1 MPDGQTFLTVATALA
16 VEASASLMETFGGRW
31 EVSYKREHSSVVTAA
46 DLRSERLIVDGLRRH
61 FPSHSVITEET
72 GCDLHDS
79 NVVWVIDPLDGT
91 SNYASGIPWFGVLIA
106 VMKDSVPVAAVM
118 HLPVTGDLYTA
129 EAGAGAF
136 LNGRRIAVT
145 TETWLR
151 DVLWGFA
158 MDAGGSEAELT
169 RHARILAQLVHRARN
184 VRGTNSLVDAAFT
197 ADGRFG
203 GFYNQNMHLWDI
215 VAPMLVVQEAGGL
228 YTDPLGQPL
237 QLDLSATAAEREYA
251 GLAGA
256 PALHRQV
263 AEIVAQCGAAPGRGA
278 RWQA

>member
-1 MPDGQTFLTVATALA
+1 LLQ
-16 VEASASLMETFGGRW
+16 TFGGRW

-46 DLRSERLIVDGLRRH
+46 DLRSERIIVDGVRRR
-61 FPSHSVITEET
+61 FPDHSLITEET
-72 GCDLHDS
+72 GCDLRGSD
-79 NVVWVIDPLDGT
+79 VVWVIDPLDGT
-91 SNYASGIPWFGVLIA
+91 SNYAAGIPWFGVLIA
-106 VMKDSVPVAAVM
+106 VMRAGVPVAAVM
-118 HLPVTGDLYTA
+118 HLPVAGDLYTA
-129 EAGAGAF
+129 EAGGGAF
-136 LNGRRIAVT
+136 HNGHRIAVT
-145 TETWLR
+145 ADTRLR

-169 RHARILAQLVHRARN
+169 RHARMLTQLVHRTRN

-228 YTDPLGQPL
+228 YTDPQGRPL
-237 QLDLSATAAEREYA
+237 QLDLSATAADREYA

-263 AEIVAQCGAAPGRGA
+263 VEIIASA
-278 RWQA
+278 